1 MTAFIENVFSE
12 KTKKLSEQII
22 INIAIFS
29 FVVHLILIF
38 LHNFGVFGDQYES
51 SGFFSSP
58 IAAIYTPF
66 SFILLYEV
74 YLLIYYLPKSMTIYI
89 GKQYEIIMLIV
100 IRRLYKD
107 LSQLELSNNWFS
119 IQEDLQFTYDLLAT
133 IILFILIHLFYKMN
147 KYRVRKLLKLTETRT
162 EIVRFIKIK
171 KVIAL
176 ILIPLFF
183 VMAIYA
189 FGNWAYATLI
199 NPSEIT
205 DLANINNLFFDEFFT
220 VLILVD
226 VLLLLFSFTHTDKF
240 NKVIR
245 NSGFVISTILVKL
258 SFGTEGLLNSV
269 LIVTA
274 VSFGVLILW
283 IHMMF
288 EKNKIPTNYWSKK
301 PTPVEF
307 CINSEINRFEATKLF
322 KDPLKSGLLLQLKLT
337 SFNWIS
343 VEFIKNKTNAGYV
356 L

>member
-38 LHNFGVFGDQYES
+38 LHNFGFFGDLYKG

-58 IAAIYTPF
+58 ISAIYTPF

-107 LSQLELSNNWFS
+107 LSQLELSDNWFS
-119 IQEDLQFTYDLLAT
+119 IQEDLQFTYDLMGT
-133 IILFILIHLFYKMN
+133 IILFILIHKFYKMN
-147 KYRVRKLLKLTETRT
+147 KNRVRKLLKLTETRP
-162 EIVRFIKIK
+162 EIIRFIQIK
-171 KVIAL
+171 KVIAV
-176 ILIPLFF
+176 ILIPLFI
-183 VMAIYA
+183 VMAMYA

-288 EKNKIPTNYWSKK
+288 EKNKIPTNY
-301 PTPVEF
+301 
-307 CINSEINRFEATKLF
+307 
-322 KDPLKSGLLLQLKLT
+322 
-337 SFNWIS
+337 
-343 VEFIKNKTNAGYV
+343 
-356 L
+356 

>member
-1 MTAFIENVFSE
+1 MKTLIETLFSE
-12 KTKKLSEQII
+12 KSKKMSERII

-29 FVVHLILIF
+29 FIVHLILIF
-38 LHNFGVFGDQYES
+38 LNQFGVFGSQYEGS
-51 SGFFSSP
+51 SFFSSP

-66 SFILLYEV
+66 SFILIYEV

-119 IQEDLQFTYDLLAT
+119 IKEDLQFTYDLMGT

-147 KYRVRKLLKLTETRT
+147 KYRVRKLLKYTETRP
-162 EIVRFIKIK
+162 EIIRFIQIK
-171 KVIAL
+171 KKIAFVL
-176 ILIPLFF
+176 VPLFF
-183 VMAIYA
+183 IMAIYT
-189 FGNWAYATLI
+189 FGNWAYITFL
-199 NPSEIT
+199 NPSEMT
-205 DLANINNLFFDEFFT
+205 DFANINNLFFDEFFT

-288 EKNKIPTNYWSKK
+288 EKNKIPTNY
-301 PTPVEF
+301 
-307 CINSEINRFEATKLF
+307 
-322 KDPLKSGLLLQLKLT
+322 
-337 SFNWIS
+337 
-343 VEFIKNKTNAGYV
+343 
-356 L
+356 

>member
-38 LHNFGVFGDQYES
+38 LNNFGVFGDQYEN

-199 NPSEIT
+199 NPSKIT

-288 EKNKIPTNYWSKK
+288 EKNKIPTNY
-301 PTPVEF
+301 
-307 CINSEINRFEATKLF
+307 
-322 KDPLKSGLLLQLKLT
+322 
-337 SFNWIS
+337 
-343 VEFIKNKTNAGYV
+343 
-356 L
+356 

>member
-1 MTAFIENVFSE
+1 MKTLIKSLFSE
-12 KTKKLSEQII
+12 KSKKMSEKII

-38 LHNFGVFGDQYES
+38 LNQFGVFGSQYEGS
-51 SGFFSSP
+51 FFSSP

-107 LSQLELSNNWFS
+107 LSQLELSDNWFS
-119 IQEDLQFTYDLLAT
+119 IKEDLQFTYDLLGT

-147 KYRVRKLLKLTETRT
+147 KYRVRKLLKYTETRP
-162 EIVRFIKIK
+162 EIIRFIQIK
-171 KVIAL
+171 KRIAL
-176 ILIPLFF
+176 FLVPLFF
-183 VMAIYA
+183 MMALYA
-189 FGNWAYATLI
+189 FGNWAYITFL
-199 NPSEIT
+199 NPSEVT
-205 DLANINNLFFDEFFT
+205 DMANINNLFFDEFFT

-274 VSFGVLILW
+274 VGFGVLILW

-288 EKNKIPTNYWSKK
+288 EKNKIPTNY
-301 PTPVEF
+301 
-307 CINSEINRFEATKLF
+307 
-322 KDPLKSGLLLQLKLT
+322 
-337 SFNWIS
+337 
-343 VEFIKNKTNAGYV
+343 
-356 L
+356 

>member
-12 KTKKLSEQII
+12 KTKKLSERVI

-29 FVVHLILIF
+29 FAVHLILIL
-38 LHNFGVFGDQYES
+38 LHNFEIFGNQFEDSE
-51 SGFFSSP
+51 FFSSP
-58 IAAIYTPF
+58 IASIYTPF

-107 LSQLELSNNWFS
+107 LSQLELSDNWFS
-119 IQEDLQFTYDLLAT
+119 IKEDLQFTYDLVAT
-133 IILFILIHLFYKMN
+133 IVLFILIHLFYKMN
-147 KYRVRKLLKLTETRT
+147 KNRVRKLLKLTETRP
-162 EIVRFIKIK
+162 EIIRFIKIK

-176 ILIPLFF
+176 ILIPLFL
-183 VMAIYA
+183 VMATYA
-189 FGNWAYATLI
+189 FGNWTYTTLI

-258 SFGTEGLLNSV
+258 SFGTAGLLNSV

-288 EKNKIPTNYWSKK
+288 EKNKIPTNY
-301 PTPVEF
+301 
-307 CINSEINRFEATKLF
+307 
-322 KDPLKSGLLLQLKLT
+322 
-337 SFNWIS
+337 
-343 VEFIKNKTNAGYV
+343 
-356 L
+356 

>member
-1 MTAFIENVFSE
+1 MTALIENVFSE

-38 LHNFGVFGDQYES
+38 LNNFGVFGDQYES

-147 KYRVRKLLKLTETRT
+147 KYRVRKLLKLTETKT

-199 NPSEIT
+199 NPSKIT

-288 EKNKIPTNYWSKK
+288 EKNKIPTNY
-301 PTPVEF
+301 
-307 CINSEINRFEATKLF
+307 
-322 KDPLKSGLLLQLKLT
+322 
-337 SFNWIS
+337 
-343 VEFIKNKTNAGYV
+343 
-356 L
+356 

>member
-1 MTAFIENVFSE
+1 MKTLIETLFSE
-12 KTKKLSEQII
+12 KSKKMSERII

-29 FVVHLILIF
+29 FIVHLILIF
-38 LHNFGVFGDQYES
+38 LNQFGVFGSQYEGS
-51 SGFFSSP
+51 SFFSSP

-66 SFILLYEV
+66 SFILVYEV
-74 YLLIYYLPKSMTIYI
+74 LLLIYYLPKSMTIYI

-119 IQEDLQFTYDLLAT
+119 IKEDLQFTYDLMGT

-147 KYRVRKLLKLTETRT
+147 KYRVRKLIKYTETRP
-162 EIVRFIKIK
+162 EIIRFIQIK
-171 KVIAL
+171 KKIAFVL
-176 ILIPLFF
+176 VPLFF
-183 VMAIYA
+183 IIALYT
-189 FGNWAYATLI
+189 FGNWAYITFL
-199 NPSEIT
+199 NPSEMT

-288 EKNKIPTNYWSKK
+288 EKNKIPTNY
-301 PTPVEF
+301 
-307 CINSEINRFEATKLF
+307 
-322 KDPLKSGLLLQLKLT
+322 
-337 SFNWIS
+337 
-343 VEFIKNKTNAGYV
+343 
-356 L
+356 